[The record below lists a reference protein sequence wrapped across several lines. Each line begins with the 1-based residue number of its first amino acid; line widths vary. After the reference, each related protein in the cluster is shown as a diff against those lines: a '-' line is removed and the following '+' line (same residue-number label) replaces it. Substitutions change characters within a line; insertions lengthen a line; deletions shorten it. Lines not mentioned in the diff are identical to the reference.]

1 MSNLSVASAVLC
13 LDNGGHEGVDEDHE
27 GDESIKGIDEEA
39 QPWPENLGS
48 YPELKNEVTKLR
60 EGNAALRAE
69 LHRERGSRLD
79 ILLQMVALQRE
90 RQLERD
96 YCQSL
101 ERERQLERE
110 RRWSEPEMIVSQE

>member
-1 MSNLSVASAVLC
+1 MAVMKASMKTMKAMKV
-13 LDNGGHEGVDEDHE
+13 
-27 GDESIKGIDEEA
+27 SKGSMKK
-39 QPWPENLGS
+39 LGS
-48 YPELKNEVTKLR
+48 GQKTWAAIRELKNEVTKLR

-110 RRWSEPEMIVSQE
+110 QLE